1 MRIAIL
7 IVSIFGTVICLCLV
21 GFQGCVA
28 CQQGGCAACMAA
40 ARPAVANIEESNA
53 SEGAGDFPEQADTA
67 FGEIASAA
75 GTLALANLLSG
86 VGLFLQAILGLWGG
100 IIAFSKL
107 GGGQKAKKG
116 AVLLSIGLGVTALA
130 HIIGII
136 MVLNIYETA
145 LPSKNDLA
153 IDILVILVIG
163 LFLHGIATVM
173 AFLAKPNQSTSTD
186 APITD

>member
-7 IVSIFGTVICLCLV
+7 IVAIFGTVICLSLV

-53 SEGAGDFPEQADTA
+53 SEGADKV
-67 FGEIASAA
+67 FGEMASTA

-100 IIAFSKL
+100 IVAFSKL
-107 GGGQKAKKG
+107 GEGQKAKKG
-116 AVLLSIGLGVTALA
+116 AVLLSIGLGVTALT

-153 IDILVILVIG
+153 INILVILVIG

-173 AFLAKPNQSTSTD
+173 AFLAKPNQALPPMIESPVD
-186 APITD
+186 HP